1 MIRIQT
7 PVAAAMAAAMLLA
20 APVHA
25 EMMKFSAD
33 LSGTAEVPANDS
45 PATGNIEVTLDT
57 DAKTV
62 AWTYTA
68 EGLTGPMTA
77 SHIHGP
83 AAPEENAGPMLDT
96 SAGMEGTGE
105 ASDELI
111 AAMTEGRTYFN
122 VHTEQHPD
130 GEIRGQL
137 EGVE

>member
-7 PVAAAMAAAMLLA
+7 PAAIAMAATMLLA

-33 LSGTAEVPANDS
+33 LSGTAEVPPNDS
-45 PATGNIEVTLDT
+45 SATGNIEVTLDT
-57 DAKTV
+57 EAKTV
-62 AWTYTA
+62 AWTYAT
-68 EGLTGPMTA
+68 EGLTGPLSA

-83 AAPEENAGPMLDT
+83 AGPEENAGPMLDT
-96 SAGMEGTGE
+96 SSGMEGTGE
-105 ASDELI
+105 ATDELI
-111 AAMTEGRTYFN
+111 AAMSEGETYFN

-137 EGVE
+137 ENVE